1 MKKSWLHRN
10 DPVGKNYFAVNQD
23 SMMVLMISQALENH
37 LIQTKD
43 VSKDSVF
50 TAGRAMKWLT
60 VDVDIILTQILSAW
74 VVYLAEMKNNTGQLF
89 QMLTMMK
96 MAKSHENANSLT
108 LSMFYKECSMRNK
121 YILKGKSTKFY
132 QKRAL
137 TSTFVAA
144 NLDKRPL

>member
-1 MKKSWLHRN
+1 
-10 DPVGKNYFAVNQD
+10 
-23 SMMVLMISQALENH
+23 
-37 LIQTKD
+37 
-43 VSKDSVF
+43 
-50 TAGRAMKWLT
+50 
-60 VDVDIILTQILSAW
+60 
-74 VVYLAEMKNNTGQLF
+74 
-89 QMLTMMK
+89 MK

-144 NLDKRPL
+144 NLKKRPLEINTQMKQLQFDKEGTGIRLAELKNKLVCNTSTPII